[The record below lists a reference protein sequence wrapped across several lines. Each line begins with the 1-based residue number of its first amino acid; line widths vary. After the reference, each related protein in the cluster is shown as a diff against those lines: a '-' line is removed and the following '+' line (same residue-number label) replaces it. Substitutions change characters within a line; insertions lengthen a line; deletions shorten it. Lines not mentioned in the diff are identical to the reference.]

1 MKNIKKLILLLLVVV
16 SFSACESEE
25 QREERQ
31 AAQEQQRIENQARIQ
46 AEQAAFALAEEQER
60 QERELQEEV
69 ERLVRET
76 EEEAE
81 RLIREAEAEKQRQ
94 EQLIYNKY
102 INNSLR
108 TGSTPYA
115 YCYGGNQSCSS
126 RGCSK
131 IRVKI
136 AYNSDVIVTIK
147 KNDKVYRHGYISSG
161 GSYTFEMPNG
171 TYQIFFYYGT
181 GWNPKKEMA
190 QISCGTLKGGFISGE
205 NFGKDDSQTLNNEIL
220 EYELILQENGNFSTR
235 PSDSDEAF

>member
-46 AEQAAFALAEEQER
+46 AEEAALALIEEQER
-60 QERELQEEV
+60 QERERQA
-69 ERLVRET
+69 
-76 EEEAE
+76 EAE
-81 RLIREAEAEKQRQ
+81 RLIREAEEERQRQ
-94 EQLIYNKY
+94 EQLIYDRY

-147 KNDKVYRHGYISSG
+147 KNDEVYRHGYIGSG

-190 QISCGTLKGGFISGE
+190 QISCGTLKGGFIEGE
-205 NFGKDDSQTLNNEIL
+205 SFGKDNLQTLNNNIL